1 MPLVRAA
8 ATTAVIAGTAG
19 AVHHH
24 QANKWEAQ
32 EQAAYESQQQAAMQQ
47 QMYEQQMQMQQMQQ
61 QMAQQQAPAQ
71 AAPAAAAANSPM
83 MDQLNQLAQMHAAGV
98 LDDAEFAAAKQRLL
112 AGG

>member
-1 MPLVRAA
+1 LVRAA

-24 QANKWEAQ
+24 QAQKWNAQ
-32 EQAAYESQQQAAMQQ
+32 EQAAYESQEQAAMQQ

-61 QMAQQQAPAQ
+61 QMAQQQAQAQ
-71 AAPAAAAANSPM
+71 PAPAPAGSPM
-83 MDQLNQLAQMHAAGV
+83 MDQLNQLAQMHAAGI